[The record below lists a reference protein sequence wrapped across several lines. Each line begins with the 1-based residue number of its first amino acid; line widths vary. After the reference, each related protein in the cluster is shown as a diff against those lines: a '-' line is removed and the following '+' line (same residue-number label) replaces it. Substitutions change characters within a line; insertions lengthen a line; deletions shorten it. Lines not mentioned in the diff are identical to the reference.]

1 MIIEIDIR
9 IEDSDGRVLHRFENK
24 YDDKVSAIKESQ
36 DYTDDV
42 GMDFCD
48 FFSEYLSCSGA
59 ILREKLFQGNYTMKR
74 DRSKRKV
81 KKSTTNHHNEFN
93 PDYEINPNSKVT
105 HLEDSELE
113 YRIRIGDDKVLVGKI
128 PLKLQPSTTSVT
140 LQLNEED
147 VINHQ
152 EIRNTFDTETE
163 PDVKNNFV
171 HGYEKS
177 NDYDN
182 IPDNKFE
189 SKDNQIELNPDKQ
202 YNIDITSEIRNK
214 IDEVNSYPNGIDK
227 TLNPQSDISTHN
239 AVESD
244 TEIDSILNYAMM
256 KAIEKY
262 ELNLAPSCD
271 A

>member
-1 MIIEIDIR
+1 MLIEIDIR

-24 YDDKVSAIKESQ
+24 YDDKVSAFKESQ
-36 DYTDDV
+36 DYADDV

-81 KKSTTNHHNEFN
+81 KKSTTSHRNEFN
-93 PDYEINPNSKVT
+93 HDNEINPNSQVT

-140 LQLNEED
+140 LQLKED
-147 VINHQ
+147 VIAHQ
-152 EIRNTFDTETE
+152 DISNTFDTDTE
-163 PDVKNNFV
+163 PNVKDNLVNGF
-171 HGYEKS
+171 EKS
-177 NDYDN
+177 NDYDS
-182 IPDNKFE
+182 IQENKYE
-189 SKDNQIELNPDKQ
+189 SKDNKTELDQDNQ
-202 YNIDITSEIRNK
+202 YNIDIAPQISNK
-214 IDEVNSYPNGIDK
+214 IDEFNNYPNGINK
-227 TLNPQSDISTHN
+227 TLDPQSDISTFN
-239 AVESD
+239 AVETD
-244 TEIDSILNYAMM
+244 IEIDSILNYAMM

>member
-9 IEDSDGRVLHRFENK
+9 IEDSDGRILHRFENK
-24 YDDKVSAIKESQ
+24 YDDKVSAFKESQ

-81 KKSTTNHHNEFN
+81 KKSTTSHRNEFN
-93 PDYEINPNSKVT
+93 HDNEINPNSKVT

-113 YRIRIGDDKVLVGKI
+113 YRIRIGDDKVLVCKI

-140 LQLNEED
+140 LQLKED
-147 VINHQ
+147 VIAHP
-152 EIRNTFDTETE
+152 EIRNTFDTDTE
-163 PDVKNNFV
+163 PDVKNNYVNGF
-171 HGYEKS
+171 EKS

-182 IPDNKFE
+182 IQDNKFE
-189 SKDNQIELNPDKQ
+189 SKVNQIELDQDKQ
-202 YNIDITSEIRNK
+202 YDIDIAPEIRNK
-214 IDEVNSYPNGIDK
+214 IDEVNNYPDDIDK
-227 TLNPQSDISTHN
+227 TLDSQSDISTYN